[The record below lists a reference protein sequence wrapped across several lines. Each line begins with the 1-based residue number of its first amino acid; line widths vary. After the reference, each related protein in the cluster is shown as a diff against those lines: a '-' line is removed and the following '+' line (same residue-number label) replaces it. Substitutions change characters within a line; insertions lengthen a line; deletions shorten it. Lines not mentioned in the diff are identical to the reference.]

1 MATRDELLDGDYTM
15 LGPALDLEEIEIDDL
30 SGDLNLVYE
39 EPLNIQCIYR
49 TKAEWTQSYL

>member
-49 TKAEWTQSYL
+49 TKAE